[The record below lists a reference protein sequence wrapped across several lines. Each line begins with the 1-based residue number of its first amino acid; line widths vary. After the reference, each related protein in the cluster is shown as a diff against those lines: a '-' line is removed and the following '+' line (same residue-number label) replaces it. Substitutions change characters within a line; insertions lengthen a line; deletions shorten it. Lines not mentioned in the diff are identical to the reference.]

1 MAIYTPDSL
10 HTTNMAQLPVWKGTP
25 PKEGRSSRSRSGSF
39 DIMGVK
45 ISSRLRNTITRLVV
59 VSAVILTIHWLV
71 SSPSSYTPSTKIAAN
86 VPAKAQ
92 GQPVPVHD
100 PVPDVIPQAQS
111 VAQDE
116 VKQEV
121 RREEQQHV
129 MENIIAEPEVDAK
142 APAID
147 KVVAE
152 SNIDTPKIISP
163 PKTASASKRDPELE
177 AALETVISLL
187 PNELTTRG
195 LLSEVRGSGKEKL
208 REMGLRS
215 RSYKRYFEAWSAL
228 HFTTLNDVL
237 YIRDD
242 IIQYLRSHADF
253 AASLTS
259 SLAET
264 VRTYENFRHFLQ
276 SFADLLFPW
285 TAPYFADHMTLHKH
299 FWNGG
304 RGIVLTGGD
313 GQAPYLLTSIASF
326 RRLGCTLPIEI
337 MYLGENDLSEEWRV
351 ELEALDGVLTR
362 DMSQMVK
369 DEGWQLKGWAAKP
382 FAILMSSFREVIFI
396 DADALFFRDPA
407 VMFEDPSYKETG
419 TLFFKDRIIMP
430 ESKKQWLKEVL
441 PAPLS
446 KKVKTSRYWTGASGH
461 MQESGVVVVDKWRHI
476 IALLIVTRMNG
487 PDRDGN
493 KEKGITG
500 VYDMVYGN
508 VSCSQN
514 FT

>member
-1 MAIYTPDSL
+1 
-10 HTTNMAQLPVWKGTP
+10 MAQLPVWKGVP
-25 PKEGRSSRSRSGSF
+25 PKEGRSHLRSGSF
-39 DIMGVK
+39 DVMGVK
-45 ISSRLRNTITRLVV
+45 ISSRTKNTITRLLMV
-59 VSAVILTIHWLV
+59 AALIFTIHWFL
-71 SSPSSYTPSTKIAAN
+71 SSPSDTNTLPKAI
-86 VPAKAQ
+86 PKAQ
-92 GQPVPVHD
+92 GQN
-100 PVPDVIPQAQS
+100 A
-111 VAQDE
+111 VA
-116 VKQEV
+116 
-121 RREEQQHV
+121 RE
-129 MENIIAEPEVDAK
+129 AAPEVIAKPVEAIPETSQPDSSIGDDRQTVLSTIDTDHDVDAQ

-147 KVVAE
+147 KIVAD
-152 SNIDTPKIISP
+152 SNIAAPKITKP
-163 PKTASASKRDPELE
+163 SKSQSTNGRDAELE
-177 AALETVISLL
+177 TALENVISLL
-187 PNELTTRG
+187 PNELTARG

-215 RSYKRYFEAWSAL
+215 RSYKKYFEAWSAL

-242 IIQYLRSHADF
+242 IIQYLRSHQDF

-264 VRTYENFRHFLQ
+264 VRSYENFRHFLQ

-304 RGIVLTGGD
+304 QGIVLTGGD

-326 RRLGCTLPIEI
+326 RKLGCTLPIEI

-369 DEGWQLKGWAAKP
+369 DEGWELRGWAAKP
-382 FAILMSSFREVIFI
+382 FAILLSSFKEVIFI

-407 VMFEDPSYKETG
+407 VLFEDPLYKETG

-430 ESKKQWLKEVL
+430 ESKKQWLKEIL
-441 PAPLS
+441 PAPVS
-446 KKVKTSRYWTGASGH
+446 KKVKTSRYWTGVSGH
-461 MQESGVVVVDKWRHI
+461 MQESGVVVVDKWQHI
-476 IALLIVTRMNG
+476 IALLLVTRMNG

-493 KEKGITG
+493 KDKGIVG
-500 VYDMVYGN
+500 VYDMVYGK
-508 VSCSQN
+508 
-514 FT
+514 